1 MNKELDEFG
10 KVRYPDAI
18 KLPCPRC
25 GRSAALSIGQ
35 MNFRGKLRWH
45 ESAHCNKC
53 GLRSEA
59 DGVGFPP
66 SNIRQ
71 LLIDSDGEWCV
82 IMKDVKSTASVVKV
96 LQAALSLDMK
106 AAIALLRTEKS
117 VIFRGT
123 KSESLWLIELI
134 EAAGE
139 APIMSMFES
148 RTREPGA
155 SPSFVHDLNL
165 GHFDQQ

>member
-1 MNKELDEFG
+1 MNKELGEFG

-25 GRSAALSIGQ
+25 GWSAALSIGQ
-35 MNFRGKLRWH
+35 MNFRGKLRWL
-45 ESAHCNKC
+45 ESTNCDKC

-66 SNIRQ
+66 SNIRK
-71 LLIDSDGEWCV
+71 LLIESDGEWYV
-82 IMKDVKSTASVVKV
+82 IMKDVKSTASVVKI

-106 AAIALLRTEKS
+106 AAISLLRTETN
-117 VIFRGT
+117 VVFRGT
-123 KSESLWLIELI
+123 KSESLWLVELL

-139 APIMSMFES
+139 FPMMSMFES
-148 RTREPGA
+148 RT
-155 SPSFVHDLNL
+155 
-165 GHFDQQ
+165 